1 MTTVMLHG
9 IPGSSS
15 ESEWP
20 SGAKILPS
28 GTLHKKSLP
37 TLVTL
42 NDFLNATM
50 PVLSKLLYITKCY
63 TCVWFELMRLVE
75 TVIADV
81 LSKNNKKIFSNDIW
95 KFMSY
100 ICCCWKKGMI

>member
-1 MTTVMLHG
+1 MAYLVV
-9 IPGSSS
+9 PS
-15 ESEWP
+15 EPEWLR
-20 SGAKILPS
+20 GAKILPS
-28 GTLHKKSLP
+28 GTLHKKNLP

-75 TVIADV
+75 TVITDV

-100 ICCCWKKGMI
+100 ICCCWKKGKI